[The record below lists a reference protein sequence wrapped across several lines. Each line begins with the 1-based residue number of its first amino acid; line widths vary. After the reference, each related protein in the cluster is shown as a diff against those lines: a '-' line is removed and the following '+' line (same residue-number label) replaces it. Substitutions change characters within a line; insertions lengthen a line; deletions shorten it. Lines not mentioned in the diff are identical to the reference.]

1 MLFECHSSKWWN
13 LWACGLLVF
22 RYTVLFPRDHM
33 VSHLSRFTRMP
44 PLPPILHPLVECTR
58 TICVHTPRGEGAVW
72 EKPLLEMLS
81 FSKGGVHLCGCT
93 VNYWSTFRH
102 TSLTSQRLYT
112 LSQCYTG
119 CFFARN
125 SGMVWIIGILTA
137 WEQRSRRPPIPNSSL
152 SS

>member
-1 MLFECHSSKWWN
+1 MVKSVGLWSPCLSLHGFVSTRPYGVPFIKIYKDATFAANMSLIAPFSWVHPDYLCAHSKGWGCR
-13 LWACGLLVF
+13 LG
-22 RYTVLFPRDHM
+22 
-33 VSHLSRFTRMP
+33 
-44 PLPPILHPLVECTR
+44 
-58 TICVHTPRGEGAVW
+58 
-72 EKPLLEMLS
+72 KPLLEMLS

-137 WEQRSRRPPIPNSSL
+137 WEQRSWRPPIPNSSL